1 MSERRSPAVEKK
13 INEINDSDMRVKVVG
28 TIISIDDSIP
38 MIIVDD
44 GSGIANVVVDE
55 IKFEIGKQVR
65 VIGRVINTEPI
76 EIRAE
81 AVQDFSKVDRET
93 YEKYL
98 NVIEKALKS

>member
-65 VIGRVINTEPI
+65 VIGRIINTEPI